1 MAPETCLLSN
11 LPSPLD
17 SWDRLQQKSW
27 YLWFV
32 GTEDGGIFFAG
43 IEDGEMLLFL
53 NESNMFKL

>member
-1 MAPETCLLSN
+1 MSN

-32 GTEDGGIFFAG
+32 GTEDGVIFFAG